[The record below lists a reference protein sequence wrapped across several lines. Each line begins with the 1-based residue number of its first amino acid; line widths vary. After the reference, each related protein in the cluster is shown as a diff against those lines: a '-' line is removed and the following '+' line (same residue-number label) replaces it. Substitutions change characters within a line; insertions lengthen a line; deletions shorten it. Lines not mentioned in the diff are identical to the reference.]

1 MIHFGLPKP
10 ITNNQ
15 RPYKDEK
22 WHVLKVKHKMD
33 KIFFSILDAELF
45 EDIYLKKMRLNP
57 SNEALPSSF
66 KYALLIWVQ
75 SATP

>member
-33 KIFFSILDAELF
+33 KIFFLDSRCRTF
-45 EDIYLKKMRLNP
+45 QGYLLEE
-57 SNEALPSSF
+57 NEAKP
-66 KYALLIWVQ
+66 IQ
-75 SATP
+75 

>member
-1 MIHFGLPKP
+1 
-10 ITNNQ
+10 
-15 RPYKDEK
+15 
-22 WHVLKVKHKMD
+22 MD